1 VLKCVTTAAGN
12 KVQKETRRRKSKKN
26 KLERKRKEEAMSDDA
41 PR

>member
-1 VLKCVTTAAGN
+1 
-12 KVQKETRRRKSKKN
+12 VQKETRRRKSKKN